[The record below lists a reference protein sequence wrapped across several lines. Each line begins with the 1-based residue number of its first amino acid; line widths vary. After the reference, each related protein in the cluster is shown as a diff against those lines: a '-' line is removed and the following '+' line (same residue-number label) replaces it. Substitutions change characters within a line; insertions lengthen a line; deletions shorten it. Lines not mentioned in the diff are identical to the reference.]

1 MLVILTSHSSYLPS
15 ECHQHRCQFYMARIL
30 FANGGSQI
38 PNANI
43 IAHIVRF
50 PFTGTGSEGPK
61 VVFFFFFFFNLLD
74 IAALLPV

>member
-1 MLVILTSHSSYLPS
+1 
-15 ECHQHRCQFYMARIL
+15 MARIL

-43 IAHIVRF
+43 IAHTVRF

-61 VVFFFFFFFNLLD
+61 VVFFNLLD